1 MTHQGGLADPNRRR
15 PTRANHRQTTL
26 GAWPRSKLEANWGGR
41 LLEAAWRLLVGG
53 ILGHLGGSRGDLE
66 SALEA
71 IEGVLI
77 AMLST
82 DGPKKDQESG
92 IY

>member
-1 MTHQGGLADPNRRR
+1 M
-15 PTRANHRQTTL
+15 
-26 GAWPRSKLEANWGGR
+26 
-41 LLEAAWRLLVGG
+41 EAAWRLLVGS

-71 IEGVLI
+71 IEGVLA
-77 AMLST
+77 AMLSK
-82 DGPKKDQESG
+82 DGPKKAQESG

>member
-1 MTHQGGLADPNRRR
+1 MTHQGGLADRRR
-15 PTRANHRQTTL
+15 PKRANHRQTTL
-26 GAWPRSKLEANWGGR
+26 GAWPRSKLEANGR
-41 LLEAAWRLLVGG
+41 WFVEAAWRLLVGS

-71 IEGVLI
+71 IEGVLA
-77 AMLST
+77 AMLSK
-82 DGPKKDQESG
+82 DGPKKAQESG